1 MVNQIIQW
9 PSELLRVASHSYH
22 LQSFSRQGQPDLSS
36 QIQVKTTGD
45 QIWSLEMTLA
55 LDGDPDRVR
64 MFDSYVDQMNGMAN
78 IAEFGVKDCLAYD
91 ERIAPKQEPFS
102 TDEYFSTGYGFLGE
116 GVQPV
121 TATATAAAGLKA
133 VTIATT
139 EPIRT
144 HLRAGDMFSHD
155 YFLHRVTSQSGGTLN
170 FLPALRS
177 AVAIDDVLATT
188 PPTVRMRFA
197 SDGEGRTTRTKET
210 HRASVTLNFVEAFQ
224 R

>member
-1 MVNQIIQW
+1 MVNQIVQW

-22 LQSFSRQGQPDLSS
+22 LQSFSRQGQPDLSN
-36 QIQVKTTGD
+36 QVQVKTTGD
-45 QIWSLEMTLA
+45 QIWALQMTLA

-102 TDEYFSTGYGFLGE
+102 SDEFFASGYGFLGD

-121 TATATAAAGLKA
+121 VATATAAAGLKA
-133 VTIATT
+133 ITVATT
-139 EPIRT
+139 GPIRT
-144 HLRAGDMFSHD
+144 PLRVGDMFSHN
-155 YFLHRVTSQSGGTLN
+155 YFLHRVTSQSGGTVN

-177 AVAIDDVLATT
+177 AVAVDDVFATT

-197 SDGEGRTTRTKET
+197 SDGEGRATRTPSA
-210 HRASVTLNFVEAFQ
+210 HRAAVTLNFIEAFQ